1 MQIVSS
7 LDEIAV
13 DGVWLT
19 IGSFDGVHRGHQE
32 IIRHLVTGAHKVGAP
47 AVVLTF
53 YPHPTVVL
61 RGITGPYYLT
71 SPEER
76 STLLSEL
83 GVDIVIIQHFDRQ
96 LADTSAREYVL
107 KLKKQLGLKRLL
119 VGHDFTLGKGREGNI
134 PTLEH
139 LGKELSFEVEV
150 TQPVLFDSQV
160 ISSSQIR
167 AALAEGNVAYVHNLL
182 GRPFSITGVVVP
194 GDGRGRTI
202 GIPTANLNVWHEQLL
217 PKTGV
222 YVCRAR
228 IEAEVF
234 GAATNIGIRP
244 TFDGSAPLIHVEA
257 HILDFN
263 RDIYNQKVSLDFLAR
278 LRGEQKFPN
287 VQELVKQIHADIEQ
301 ARQLLAQAS
310 PT

>member
-7 LDEIAV
+7 LDEITV

-32 IIRHLVTGAHKVGAP
+32 IIRRLVAEAHEAGSP

-61 RGITGPYYLT
+61 RGLTGPFYLT

-76 STLLSEL
+76 SALLSEL
-83 GVDIVIIQHFDRQ
+83 GVDIVIIQRFDRQ
-96 LADTSAREYVL
+96 LADTSARDFVL
-107 KLKKQLGLKRLL
+107 KLKSQLGLMKLL
-119 VGHDFTLGKGREGNI
+119 VGHDFTLGRGREGNI
-134 PTLEH
+134 PTLER
-139 LGKELSFEVEV
+139 LGKEFNFEGEV
-150 TQPVLFDSQV
+150 TQPVLLRGQV
-160 ISSSQIR
+160 ISSSQVR
-167 AALAEGNVAYVHNLL
+167 AALAEGNVAYAHDLL
-182 GRPFSITGVVVP
+182 GKPYYVVGDVVP

-222 YVCRAR
+222 YVSRAR
-228 IEAEVF
+228 IGGEVF

-244 TFDGSAPLIHVEA
+244 TFDGSAPVIHVEA

-301 ARQLLAQAS
+301 ARQLLTLEYPS
-310 PT
+310 